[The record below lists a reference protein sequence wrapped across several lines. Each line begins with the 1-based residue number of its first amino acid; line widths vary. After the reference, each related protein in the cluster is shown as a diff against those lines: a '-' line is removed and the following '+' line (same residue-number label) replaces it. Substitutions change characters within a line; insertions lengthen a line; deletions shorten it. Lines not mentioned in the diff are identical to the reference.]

1 MAELQ
6 LASPYN
12 QVHKR
17 DGTTIIVENFL
28 TRIPKGYESFTSG
41 NVGYTLKSFEALK
54 FEGDIVIEDVTRAY
68 PTLAIRDFIERPN
81 STFTLSGSKFNAGSS
96 SMIMGVTFANGNQTI
111 STDPQNPSTINVLN
125 TSNFYDSGHI
135 FTSSRSLIEYVS
147 KTATSF
153 TGYVKTGPNSISNGN
168 EMVQFSGPE

>member
-17 DGTTIIVENFL
+17 DGTTIVVDNFSR
-28 TRIPKGYESFTSG
+28 RIPLGFESFASG
-41 NVGYTLKSFEALK
+41 SAGYTLKSFESLK

-68 PTLAIRDFIERPN
+68 PTLSIRDFIERPN
-81 STFTLSGSKFNAGSS
+81 SAFTLSGSRFNAGSS
-96 SMIMGVTFANGNQTI
+96 SMIMGVTFADGNQTI
-111 STDPQNPSTINVLN
+111 STDSQNPSIINVLN

-135 FTSSRSLIEYVS
+135 FTSSRSLIEYFS
-147 KTATSF
+147 KTETSF
-153 TGYVKTGPNSISNGN
+153 TGYVKTGSNNLNNLN